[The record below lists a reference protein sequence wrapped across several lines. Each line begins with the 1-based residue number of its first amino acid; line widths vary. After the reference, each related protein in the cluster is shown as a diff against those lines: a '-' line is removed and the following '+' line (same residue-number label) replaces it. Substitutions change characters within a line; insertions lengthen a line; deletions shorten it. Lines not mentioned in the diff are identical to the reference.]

1 MILRC
6 GRIFLRAA
14 FEGFS
19 TIFLGRCS
27 ALRKIYVFDT
37 TLRDG
42 EQSPGVNLNT
52 REKVEIAYQ
61 LEKLGIDRMEAGFPA
76 ASPGD
81 LAAVNAVAR
90 AVKNVTLIGLSRS
103 RESDIDAVREAL
115 QGAQDPCIHL
125 FLATSP
131 IHRQHKLRMEKA
143 QVLETAQAAIR
154 YAKKYFSKLEFSL
167 EDAGRTERDFMAEMV
182 AMAIREGANV
192 VNIPDTVGYL
202 NPSEYGAIFKFL
214 KDTVPDIE
222 KVQLSAHCHNDL
234 GMATANTL
242 AAIQNGADQIE
253 GTINGIGERAG
264 NTAIEEVALALE
276 TRSEFFDAKTSL
288 VLSEIS
294 RTSRLVSKL
303 TGMVV
308 PGNKAIVGANAFAHE
323 SGIHQDG
330 MLKEKTTYEIMT
342 PETIGLKESKLVLG
356 KHSGRHAFR
365 DKLSDLGYDLLEE
378 ELNTAF
384 AKFKDLA
391 DKKKEVSDEDILALL
406 EEKLIDTPEVF
417 SLQTIYVT
425 YGNEATPTAKITI
438 NGPETQPIVA
448 VAEGN
453 GSVDAIYNAID
464 QATGEEV
471 TLGDYSIKAVS
482 RGKDAQGEVHV
493 VLSQGE
499 VAAQGRGLST
509 DILEASARAYLNALN
524 KLLEKRKTYTKRDHA
539 NL

>member
-1 MILRC
+1 M
-6 GRIFLRAA
+6 
-14 FEGFS
+14 
-19 TIFLGRCS
+19 
-27 ALRKIYVFDT
+27 RKIYVFDT

-61 LEKLGIDRMEAGFPA
+61 LEKLGVDRMEAGFPA

-81 LAAVNAVAR
+81 LASVNAVAK
-90 AVKNVTLIGLSRS
+90 AVKNVTVIGLSRS
-103 RESDIDAVREAL
+103 RETDIDAVKEAL
-115 QGAQDPCIHL
+115 QGAQDPCIHI

-131 IHRQHKLRMEKA
+131 IHRQHKLRMDKA
-143 QVLETAQAAIR
+143 QVLETAQSAIR

-167 EDAGRTERDFMAEMV
+167 EDAGRTEYEFVAEMV
-182 AMAIREGANV
+182 GMAIREGANV

-202 NPSEYGAIFKFL
+202 NPAEYGAIFKYL

-222 KVQLSAHCHNDL
+222 RVQLSAHCHNDL

-264 NTAIEEVALALE
+264 NTAIEEIALALE
-276 TRSEFFDAKTSL
+276 TRNEFFGAKTSL

-365 DKLSDLGYDLLEE
+365 DKLSDLGYDVSEE
-378 ELNTAF
+378 ELNVAF
-384 AKFKDLA
+384 ARFKDLA
-391 DKKKEVSDEDILALL
+391 DKKKEVSDEDILALI
-406 EEKLIDTPEVF
+406 EEKLIDTPEIF
-417 SLQTIYVT
+417 SLRTIYVT
-425 YGNEATPTAKITI
+425 YGNEATPTAKVII
-438 NGPETQPIVA
+438 NGPEEQPIVA
-448 VAEGN
+448 EAEGN

-464 QATGEEV
+464 KATGEEV
-471 TLGDYSIKAVS
+471 VLGDYSIKSVS

-509 DILEASARAYLNALN
+509 DILEASARAYIDALN
-524 KLLEKRKTYTKRDHA
+524 KLLEKRKTYTQRDHA
-539 NL
+539 SL

>member
-1 MILRC
+1 M
-6 GRIFLRAA
+6 
-14 FEGFS
+14 
-19 TIFLGRCS
+19 
-27 ALRKIYVFDT
+27 RKIYVFDT

-81 LAAVNAVAR
+81 LAAVNAVAK
-90 AVKNVTLIGLSRS
+90 AVKDVTVIGLSRS
-103 RESDIDAVREAL
+103 RETDIEAVRQAL
-115 QGAQDPCIHL
+115 QGAQDPCIHI

-131 IHRQHKLRMEKA
+131 IHRKHKLRMDKK
-143 QVLETAQAAIR
+143 QVLETAQSSIR
-154 YAKKYFSKLEFSL
+154 YAKKYFSKVEFSL
-167 EDAGRTERDFMAEMV
+167 EDAGRTELDFVAEMV
-182 AMAIREGANV
+182 GMAIREGASV

-202 NPSEYGAIFKFL
+202 NPAEYGAIFKYV
-214 KDTVPDIE
+214 KENVPDVE
-222 KVQLSAHCHNDL
+222 KIQLSAHCHNDL

-264 NTAIEEVALALE
+264 NTAIEEVAMALA
-276 TRSEFFDAKTSL
+276 TRQEFFNATTSL
-288 VLSEIS
+288 KLSEIA

-342 PETIGLKESKLVLG
+342 PESIGLKESKLVLG

-365 DKLSDLGYDLLEE
+365 EKLDELGYKLEDQQ
-378 ELNTAF
+378 LNNAF
-384 AKFKDLA
+384 AKFKELA
-391 DKKKEVSDEDILALL
+391 DKKKEVSDDDLLALL
-406 EEKLIDTPEVF
+406 EERLIDTPEVF
-417 SLQTIYVT
+417 KLETIYVT
-425 YGNEATPTAKITI
+425 YGNESVPTAKVHILKEENQVI
-438 NGPETQPIVA
+438 IEE
-448 VAEGN
+448 AEGN

-464 QATGEEV
+464 KATQEEV
-471 TLGDYSIKAVS
+471 RLEDYSIKSVS
-482 RGKDAQGEVHV
+482 QGKDALGEVHV
-493 VLSQGE
+493 VLAQNDI
-499 VAAQGRGLST
+499 AAQGRGLST
-509 DILEASARAYLNALN
+509 DILEASARAYVDAVN
-524 KLLEKRKTYTKRDHA
+524 KLIEKRNT
-539 NL
+539 L

>member
-1 MILRC
+1 M
-6 GRIFLRAA
+6 
-14 FEGFS
+14 
-19 TIFLGRCS
+19 
-27 ALRKIYVFDT
+27 RKIYIFDT

-52 REKVEIAYQ
+52 REKVEIAMQ

-90 AVKNVTLIGLSRS
+90 AVKNTTVIGLARS
-103 RESDIDAVREAL
+103 REQDIDAVKEAL
-115 QGAQDPCIHL
+115 KGAQDPCIHI

-131 IHRQHKLRMEKA
+131 IHRQHKLRMDKA
-143 QVLETAQAAIR
+143 QVLDTARSAIR
-154 YAKKYFSKLEFSL
+154 YSRKLFDKVEFSL
-167 EDAGRTERDFMAEMV
+167 EDAGRTEYDFMVEMV
-182 AMAIREGANV
+182 KMAVQEGAKV

-202 NPSEYGAIFKFL
+202 TPYEYGSIFKHL
-214 KDTVPDIE
+214 KENVPDIE

-242 AAIQNGADQIE
+242 AAILNGADQIE

-264 NTAIEEVALALE
+264 NTAIEEIAMALE
-276 TRSEFFDAKTSL
+276 TRLEFFQAKTSL
-288 VLSEIS
+288 QLSEIA
-294 RTSRLVSKL
+294 RTSRLVSRL

-365 DKLSDLGYDLLEE
+365 ERLIELGYELSEE
-378 ELNTAF
+378 EVNLAF

-406 EEKLIDTPEVF
+406 EIELADTPEVF
-417 SLQTIYVT
+417 KLETLFVT
-425 YGNEATPTAKITI
+425 YGNQAVPTAKVLMVKDDGQKI
-438 NGPETQPIVA
+438 EEE
-448 VAEGN
+448 AEGN

-464 QATGEEV
+464 KASGEDV
-471 TLGDYSIKAVS
+471 TLSDYSIQSVTH
-482 RGKDAQGEVHV
+482 GKDALGEVHV
-493 VLSQGE
+493 ILTQNEISVT
-499 VAAQGRGLST
+499 GRGVST
-509 DILEASARAYLNALN
+509 DILEASARAYVDALN
-524 KLLEKRKTYTKRDHA
+524 ELIEKRKTYSNRVDYKS
-539 NL
+539 